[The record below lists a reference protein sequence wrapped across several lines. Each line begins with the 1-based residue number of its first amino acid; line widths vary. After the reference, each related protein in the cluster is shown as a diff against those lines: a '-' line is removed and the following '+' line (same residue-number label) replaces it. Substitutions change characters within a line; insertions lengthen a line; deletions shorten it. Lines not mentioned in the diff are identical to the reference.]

1 MPFYPLLDR
10 FAIGLGRP
18 DKTAIGWPNA
28 TIPRER
34 FISGLTAASPSP
46 RPARRSCFRSS
57 DGRFSAFELQNVS
70 SCRSFTF
77 ELKRVDFI
85 CPGALAFGSP
95 NSRFSAFEVKRMIRT
110 LVKNFGA
117 PTGRLFALELFHMNS
132 SKERPLPG
140 PARKSHSRGSDGR
153 LSAWE
158 LKRADTTAGVLPRSL
173 AAEPRRKVLAAGSPR
188 GWRLRAIFFFLVQ
201 RSIEPRL
208 LRAPRHVRAGA
219 PERLG
224 QPTRSEAQLV
234 PPRVGDARGLIT
246 LNPKLLDIRVVK
258 GWATGSRQ
266 LGSAE

>member
-1 MPFYPLLDR
+1 
-10 FAIGLGRP
+10 
-18 DKTAIGWPNA
+18 
-28 TIPRER
+28 
-34 FISGLTAASPSP
+34 
-46 RPARRSCFRSS
+46 
-57 DGRFSAFELQNVS
+57 
-70 SCRSFTF
+70 
-77 ELKRVDFI
+77 
-85 CPGALAFGSP
+85 
-95 NSRFSAFEVKRMIRT
+95 
-110 LVKNFGA
+110 
-117 PTGRLFALELFHMNS
+117 MNS

-158 LKRADTTAGVLPRSL
+158 LKHHRRSL
-173 AAEPRRKVLAAGSPR
+173 AAESRRGASPQGSRRWVSAGVAASGHLLFSCPKIDR
-188 GWRLRAIFFFLVQ
+188 TTPATRALG
-201 RSIEPRL
+201 R
-208 LRAPRHVRAGA
+208 PRHVRAGA